1 MQPLTCSLLQLL
13 FLAGVTP
20 AASALQQQPAEPGVV
35 AGTVIAEGTLR
46 PLAGVQVSAGAGH
59 AAITDAAGRFRITG
73 LAEGQ
78 VTLTAHIIGYV
89 RLTRTVAVGDT
100 RVSFTLN
107 EAPIELNAVVVTG
120 TAGVQTKR
128 AIGNVVPTINASDV
142 TAVAP
147 VSDVQQLINGRAP
160 GVEILPGSG
169 QAGTG
174 SKVRV
179 RGISSLSLSNNPLLY
194 VDGIRVDNA
203 QSTGPIVQA
212 FGSNVISRLNDYDP
226 QDIESIEVIEGPAAA
241 TLYGTEASGGVIQ
254 IITKKGIA
262 GPPTFDLTVKQGTQ
276 AFMNPEGRFPVNYWM
291 DTTGALKSI
300 DYDALVQQNGGPIFH
315 NGYTQSYSLD
325 LSGGTP
331 TIRYFLAGNE
341 DHNDGVEPN
350 NTFRRYAGRAN
361 ATVSP
366 NERFSVTANL
376 GYSKARTD
384 LSLEAGGGGAMWET
398 LFSTPQNLGTTAK
411 GFRDYPPGIN
421 YVAISDWQD
430 VNRFTGSV
438 EINHRPAGWLVQR
451 LILGTDVTHEVNAE
465 LVPHLVDSLRQYFD
479 PTTLAGYKNQAGRD
493 VTTSTVDY
501 NATANL
507 AVANGLVLST
517 SAGGQYYHRLTQ
529 LDTTYGENFPAPG
542 LSAVSSAARTLE
554 IGRA

>member
-1 MQPLTCSLLQLL
+1 MRPLTCSLLQLL

-147 VSDVQQLINGRAP
+147 VSDIQSLINGRAP

-194 VDGIRVDNA
+194 VDGVRVDNN
-203 QSTGPIVQA
+203 QSTGPTVQA
-212 FGSNVISRLNDYDP
+212 FGSQVVSRLNDYDLSDV
-226 QDIESIEVIEGPAAA
+226 QKIEVIEGPAAA
-241 TLYGTEASGGVIQ
+241 TLYGTEAASGVIS
-254 IITKKGIA
+254 IITKRGSVGA
-262 GPPTFDLTVKQGTQ
+262 PSWELTARQGSEW
-276 AFMNPEGRFPVNYWM
+276 FMNPQGRFPLNSWM
-291 DTTGALKSI
+291 DTLGTVHSI
-300 DYDALVQQNGGPIFH
+300 DYNALVQQNGGPIFS
-315 NGYTQSYSLD
+315 NGYTQGYSLNV
-325 LSGGTP
+325 SGVH
-331 TIRYFLAGNE
+331 
-341 DHNDGVEPN
+341 D
-350 NTFRRYAGRAN
+350 
-361 ATVSP
+361 
-366 NERFSVTANL
+366 
-376 GYSKARTD
+376 
-384 LSLEAGGGGAMWET
+384 
-398 LFSTPQNLGTTAK
+398 
-411 GFRDYPPGIN
+411 
-421 YVAISDWQD
+421 
-430 VNRFTGSV
+430 
-438 EINHRPAGWLVQR
+438 
-451 LILGTDVTHEVNAE
+451 
-465 LVPHLVDSLRQYFD
+465 
-479 PTTLAGYKNQAGRD
+479 
-493 VTTSTVDY
+493 TTS
-501 NATANL
+501 ATHNL
-507 AVANGLVLST
+507 DM
-517 SAGGQYYHRLTQ
+517 HRDQFTADGSLI
-529 LDTTYGENFPAPG
+529 Y
-542 LSAVSSAARTLE
+542 
-554 IGRA
+554 